1 MKTKHRCIICLGS
14 NTESEYYMNCAEEI
28 LTDLFPGMR
37 WGEIVETAPE
47 GTETVT
53 PYLNRAA
60 VIETYMTFEEVN
72 RLFKDIEKKCG
83 RTPDGKQRGV
93 IPLDIDLLIF
103 DMKIVKPADIK
114 KDYVRQALGTLP
126 EQTVYTS
133 FTYPNR
139 V

>member
-28 LTDLFPGMR
+28 LTNLFPEML
-37 WGEIVETAPE
+37 WGKIVETAPE